1 MEKIYIETSVVS
13 YLTARPSKN
22 LIVAARQQETMDWWE
37 TQRER
42 FELFI
47 SEIVI
52 DEASQG
58 DKTAATKRLM
68 ALSGMETLPSTQEVK
83 SLSKLLIEKGGLPA
97 KALEDSLH
105 ISIAAVH
112 DLDFL
117 LTWNCKHIDNAELKP
132 KIREICESQGYQCPE
147 IATPTELMGGQNE
160 R

>member
-1 MEKIYIETSVVS
+1 LLK
-13 YLTARPSKN
+13 
-22 LIVAARQQETMDWWE
+22 
-37 TQRER
+37 QRKE
-42 FELFI
+42 
-47 SEIVI
+47 
-52 DEASQG
+52 
-58 DKTAATKRLM
+58 DKKRLM
-68 ALSGMETLPSTQEVK
+68 ALSGIETLPSTQEVK
-83 SLSKLLIEKGGLPA
+83 SLSKFLIKKGGLPA

-132 KIREICESQGYQCPE
+132 KIRKICKSQGYRCPE